1 MTEILPKNTQSL
13 PKKLGAYRNNRV
25 LLAAL
30 AVTSV
35 AVIGAVLVLAAV
47 VPNDHV
53 EVGFGGRNEDPSSG
67 LWLGTDWLGRDM
79 FARLVKGLRLSI
91 GVGIAAAIL
100 SVVVATVVAGFSSL
114 GVKAIDRGVNWIIN
128 CFLGLLSVVLML
140 ILAFAFGGGLW
151 GIVFA
156 VGLSTWTH
164 LARVLQSQVL
174 KVRSEGYVMA
184 SLRQGR
190 SRPWIAVHHVI
201 PSLTPHIVVG
211 LAMGLPHAILHEAM
225 LSFLGF
231 GFDPS
236 IPSLGIILNEA
247 LRYITS
253 GQWWLILWPVVAL
266 VGLAVL
272 LDQTGDHLRR
282 VLTPSS
288 SQE

>member
-67 LWLGTDWLGRDM
+67 LWLGRDM

-91 GVGIAAAIL
+91 GVGIAVAIL

-140 ILAFAFGGGLW
+140 ILVFAFGGGLW

-156 VGLSTWTH
+156 VGLITWPH
-164 LARVLQSQVL
+164 LA
-174 KVRSEGYVMA
+174 
-184 SLRQGR
+184 
-190 SRPWIAVHHVI
+190 
-201 PSLTPHIVVG
+201 
-211 LAMGLPHAILHEAM
+211 
-225 LSFLGF
+225 
-231 GFDPS
+231 
-236 IPSLGIILNEA
+236 
-247 LRYITS
+247 
-253 GQWWLILWPVVAL
+253 
-266 VGLAVL
+266 
-272 LDQTGDHLRR
+272 
-282 VLTPSS
+282 
-288 SQE
+288 